1 MESTGH
7 NNDINAIKDVRN
19 LFNELRNNLS
29 REDTKIIRKNLRR
42 IKLSIM
48 F

>member
-7 NNDINAIKDVRN
+7 NNDINGIKDVRN

-29 REDTKIIRKNLRR
+29 REETKIVRKKLRR